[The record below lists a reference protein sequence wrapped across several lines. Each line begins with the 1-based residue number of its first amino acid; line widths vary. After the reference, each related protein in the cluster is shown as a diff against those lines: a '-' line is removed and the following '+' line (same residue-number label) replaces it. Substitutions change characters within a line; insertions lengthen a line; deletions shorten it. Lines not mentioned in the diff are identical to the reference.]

1 MMSVTKYLIVANGPF
16 LSQSIILEAA
26 ENAFI
31 IALDGAANKLFKL
44 GIKPNIILGDFDSFR
59 EELDFFSDVEKI
71 IIPDQNFTDLQ
82 KGLRFAKQHASEI
95 HIVCATGG
103 RMDHEQ
109 ASIRSL
115 HSEYSIHCPIYL
127 HNECQTMTF
136 ASNQTILIAGKHHD
150 YCGFFGM
157 PEATMSVKNG
167 GLEYGGEEP
176 YILSSSNFSVSNR
189 LIGNQGAIVEIKGD
203 ALIVN
208 PPMLMAQRKM
218 AQKNRE
224 YL

>member
-1 MMSVTKYLIVANGPF
+1 MEFSKYLIVANGPF
-16 LSQSIILEAA
+16 LSKAIILEAA

-31 IALDGAANKLFKL
+31 IALDGASNKLFKL
-44 GIKPNIILGDFDSFR
+44 GIKPNIILGDFDSFQGKV
-59 EELDFFSDVEKI
+59 DFFSDVKRL

-82 KGLRFAKQHASEI
+82 KGLKFAKKYASEI

-109 ASIRSL
+109 SNIRSL
-115 HSEYSIHCPIYL
+115 QSEYSIHCPIYL

-150 YCGFFGM
+150 YCGLFGM
-157 PEATMSVKNG
+157 PEAVMLVKNA
-167 GLEYGGEEP
+167 GLGYGGEKP
-176 YILSSSNFSVSNR
+176 YVLSSSSFSVSNR
-189 LIGNQGAIVEIKGD
+189 LIGDDGAIVEITGD

-218 AQKNRE
+218 AKKNRE
-224 YL
+224 YS

>member
-1 MMSVTKYLIVANGPF
+1 MEFSKYLIVANGPF
-16 LSQSIILEAA
+16 LSKAIILEAA

-31 IALDGAANKLFKL
+31 IALDGASNKLFKL
-44 GIKPNIILGDFDSFR
+44 GIKPNIILGDFDSFQG
-59 EELDFFSDVEKI
+59 EVDFFSDVKRL

-82 KGLRFAKQHASEI
+82 KGLKFAKKYASEI

-109 ASIRSL
+109 SNIRSL
-115 HSEYSIHCPIYL
+115 QSEHSIHCPIYL

-150 YCGFFGM
+150 YCGLFGM
-157 PEATMSVKNG
+157 PEAVMLVKNA
-167 GLEYGGEEP
+167 GLGYGGEKP
-176 YILSSSNFSVSNR
+176 YVLSSSSFSVSNR
-189 LIGNQGAIVEIKGD
+189 LIGDDGAIVEITGD

-218 AQKNRE
+218 AKKNRE
-224 YL
+224 YS